1 MPETLTLR
9 EGYFGYPAA
18 FQALADL
25 LQDIFGI
32 DISHQVAWADL
43 IPHLCRLAISIRQDG
58 ALRISRPSPCR
69 SSSMDG

>member
-9 EGYFGYPAA
+9 EGYFGDPAA

-32 DISHQVAWADL
+32 DISHQMKLGGPD
-43 IPHLCRLAISIRQDG
+43 PT
-58 ALRISRPSPCR
+58 
-69 SSSMDG
+69 SMPF